1 MNDDKPLLNRVIAVP
16 EARQLDV
23 LASLLERRGATVVR
37 CPLVSIKDA
46 PDGGPVRAWLTRVIA
61 TPPDLLIFYTGEGIE
76 RLLGFA
82 RSARLE
88 GQFVGVLRS
97 ARKLTRGP
105 KPKRALNRLELEPE
119 LVAAAPTTDGLIETL
134 QNVELAGKRVAVQL
148 YSREQD
154 PKLIDYLH
162 ARGAE
167 VDFVAPYVYADAADD
182 REVIALIE
190 SMRNGEIDAIAFTS
204 KAQVQRLRTLARERH
219 LEDALKTGL
228 GRTRIAAVG
237 PIVEAELAEGGFA
250 VDTMPAENFSMKPLV
265 SRLCELLGPAPH

>member
-167 VDFVAPYVYADAADD
+167 VDFVAPYVYADAA
-182 REVIALIE
+182 E
-190 SMRNGEIDAIAFTS
+190 
-204 KAQVQRLRTLARERH
+204 AQVQRLRTLARERH

-237 PIVEAELAEGGFA
+237 PVVEAELAEGGFA